1 MNRLSVV
8 DTPGLALG
16 ARHVLDL
23 DRPAGTCRSAARL
36 QMIHALHVASVHHS
50 VPLASAADDPL
61 PLFAHSATWAVSRR
75 HIHRR
80 SRAEQRVQAKYA
92 SVGAAACAVRV
103 ADVAVQVEEGIH
115 MVCANG
121 HDVSVQ
127 AYLSEHRGNQ
137 VEAACRRVDQAGSR
151 RADRVIVVVCTAGDS
166 AHCPDGASLS
176 MESHTG
182 FARVSHHRQ
191 TSFVRQ
197 DSQCRAAGETRIGD

>member
-8 DTPGLALG
+8 DTPGLALE
-16 ARHVLDL
+16 ARHVL

-36 QMIHALHVASVHHS
+36 QMTHALHVAPVHHL
-50 VPLASAADDPL
+50 VHPASAADDSW

-75 HIHRR
+75 HTRRR
-80 SRAEQRVQAKYA
+80 SRAEQRAQVKYA

-103 ADVAVQVEEGIH
+103 ADVAVQVEEGIRT
-115 MVCANG
+115 VCANG
-121 HDVSVQ
+121 RDVSVQ

-137 VEAACRRVDQAGSR
+137 VEAACRRVDQAGFR

-166 AHCPDGASLS
+166 AHYPDGASLS
-176 MESHTG
+176 MDIHMG
-182 FARVSHHRQ
+182 FARVSHRRQ

-197 DSQCRAAGETRIGD
+197 DSLCRAAGETRIGD